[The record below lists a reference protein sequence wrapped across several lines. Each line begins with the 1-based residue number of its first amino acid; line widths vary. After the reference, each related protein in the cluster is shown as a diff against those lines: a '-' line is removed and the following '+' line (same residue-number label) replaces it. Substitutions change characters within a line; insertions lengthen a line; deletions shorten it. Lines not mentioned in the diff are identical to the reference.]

1 MATMTIS
8 DLPASRALDY
18 SAMAS
23 IRGAAGEWVFGATSA
38 ALRAFASD
46 RDSPIVNLYET
57 NNFFIDQLNVQFQT
71 IDIDLNATTAVVNV
85 VAEQDASN
93 QLGG

>member
-46 RDSPIVNLYET
+46 RVAPIVNLYET
-57 NNFFIDQLNVQFQT
+57 NNFYIDQLNVQFQT
-71 IDIDLNATTAVVNV
+71 IDIDIAATTAVVDV
-85 VAEQDASN
+85 DAEQDASN
-93 QLGG
+93 EIDE

>member
-8 DLPASRALDY
+8 DLPTSRALDY

-23 IRGAAGEWVFGATSA
+23 IRGAAGEWVFGATSD

-46 RDSPIVNLYET
+46 RVSPIVNLYQT

-71 IDIDLNATTAVVNV
+71 IDIDVAADNAVVNV
-85 VAEQDASN
+85 DAEQDASN
-93 QLGG
+93 RVGG